1 MPIDPH
7 LLLGFLALSTAIS
20 VAPGPSVL
28 FATSRAIAHGRAV
41 GLWTVLGNTL
51 GGYVLVIGVACG
63 LGAVVVASATV
74 FTVVKLLGAA
84 YLVWLGA
91 RTLLA
96 VRAGH
101 GLPADLAAPALRG
114 GTTARVR
121 EGFVV
126 GVSNPKTTVFLVA
139 VLPQFVDPAR
149 GPVVVQML
157 LIGLAGAV
165 VQLVT
170 DGAWALGAG
179 QLRSWFAR
187 RPARRTALEATGGLT
202 MLGLGV
208 TVALGRRPAV

>member
-1 MPIDPH
+1 MPVDPH
-7 LLLGFLALSTAIS
+7 LLLGFLALSAVIS
-20 VAPGPSVL
+20 VVPGPSVL

-41 GLWTVLGNTL
+41 GLWTVAGNSL
-51 GGYVLVIGVACG
+51 GGYVLVVAVACG
-63 LGAVVVASATV
+63 LGTLVAASTTV

-96 VRAGH
+96 ARASH
-101 GLPADLAAPALRG
+101 ESTPEVARHRLRG
-114 GTTARVR
+114 GSAARVR

-139 VLPQFVDPAR
+139 VLPQFVDPDR
-149 GPVVVQML
+149 GPVVAQML

-165 VQLVT
+165 VQLVS

-179 QLRSWFAR
+179 QLRTWFAR
-187 RPARRTALEATGGLT
+187 RPSRRTALEATGGLT